1 MRKNTERM
9 CIRWNLEGIDMNLTY
24 KKATIEDIGILTETR
39 IQVLRAANHLS
50 NEVDLSEVRKQSYH
64 YYQKALCDGTHVAY
78 LIFDE
83 HRFASYLT
91 HP

>member
-24 KKATIEDIGILTETR
+24 KKATIEDIDILTETR
-39 IQVLRAANHLS
+39 IQVLRAANQLS

-64 YYQKALCDGTHVAY
+64 YYQKALCVHM
-78 LIFDE
+78 LHI
-83 HRFASYLT
+83 
-91 HP
+91 